1 METKKDQ
8 SKAIKKEQ
16 TKKSKKKSVNDII
29 QKIVDVH
36 ATADQA
42 LAEMSFTCKSKDC
55 EGK

>member
-1 METKKDQ
+1 MSKQVEPRKASKPKTEKKVTKKN
-8 SKAIKKEQ
+8 K
-16 TKKSKKKSVNDII
+16 VNDII

-42 LAEMSFTCKSKDC
+42 LAEMAYDCKEKC